1 VTEQPDPPTDEAEA
15 PTSDPPLL
23 LVAPVVFVVSGP
35 SGTGKGTIVDALLAS
50 DPTLWLSRSWTTR
63 ARRRNESPYAYQ
75 FVDRS
80 TFEAHVAA
88 GGFLEYAEVFGHLY
102 GTPIPTPPVGSDVVL
117 EIDVQGAQQ
126 VEEKFPD
133 AVLIFVEP
141 PNRAAQEERLRS
153 RGDDEATIARR
164 LAKAE
169 AEEEIGHRIAD
180 HIVIND
186 ALERAVGEVAGIVV
200 RRRGDRRPCADGQ
213 PGGGDTKP
221 TAVPSR

>member
-1 VTEQPDPPTDEAEA
+1 MTQTPDETPDDAASSSSVA
-15 PTSDPPLL
+15 PFMFPPL
-23 LVAPVVFVVSGP
+23 VFVVSGP
-35 SGTGKGTIVDALLAS
+35 SGTGKGTIVDALLES

-75 FVDRS
+75 FVDRA
-80 TFEAHVAA
+80 TFEAHATA
-88 GGFLEYAEVFGHLY
+88 GGFLEYAEVFGHCY
-102 GTPIPTPPVGSDVVL
+102 GTPIPTPPEGSDVVL

-126 VEEKFPD
+126 VEAKFPD

-169 AEEEIGHRIAD
+169 AEEEIGHLIAD
-180 HIVIND
+180 HIVVND

-200 RRRGDRRPCADGQ
+200 RHRGDRAARASG
-213 PGGGDTKP
+213 
-221 TAVPSR
+221 